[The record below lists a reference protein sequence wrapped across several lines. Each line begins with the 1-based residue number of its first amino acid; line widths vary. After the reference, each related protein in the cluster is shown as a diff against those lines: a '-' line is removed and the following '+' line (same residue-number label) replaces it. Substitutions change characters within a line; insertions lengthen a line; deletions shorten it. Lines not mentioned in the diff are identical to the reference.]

1 MVWLASS
8 VWRRRRVAY
17 CGLGPPG
24 WGVSIM
30 TRLPSPGWSFGMP
43 SGSARNCLQRNRP
56 FRLSAAGAVIWRR
69 LLVTPSFT
77 ARSYGRCA
85 SFLKATWSASSME
98 SFLSWKPV
106 LCAAMWYRGW
116 TDRNIMC
123 FSAYSAYAC
132 RDVDDEKEGT
142 LRGWVF
148 FFSDPGGILQTPN
161 QSQNPVWEKET
172 LFAGVWRKVGD
183 CCALV
188 SRGRSQPY
196 FHFGHSRDLR
206 ILSYRKDVT
215 TQPR

>member
-24 WGVSIM
+24 WGVSM

-77 ARSYGRCA
+77 TRLYGRCA
-85 SFLKATWSASSME
+85 IFLKATWSASSME

-106 LCAAMWYRGW
+106 LCAAIWCRGW

-123 FSAYSAYAC
+123 FSTYSALCVSWFGRRERRNSEDESFPSQTLVAFFKHQIKVKIRSERKRLSSLEFGERWVTVARLC
-132 RDVDDEKEGT
+132 RVVGANLIFTLDIPGT
-142 LRGWVF
+142 
-148 FFSDPGGILQTPN
+148 
-161 QSQNPVWEKET
+161 
-172 LFAGVWRKVGD
+172 
-183 CCALV
+183 
-188 SRGRSQPY
+188 
-196 FHFGHSRDLR
+196 
-206 ILSYRKDVT
+206 
-215 TQPR
+215 